1 MGTTLVLEPE
11 TAENGSYEPVE
22 KETEPRIV
30 TKDVATVL
38 RRVIHPDDP
47 DQGDSVALIAE
58 KADTSTRTVYRVLSH
73 STETLGLD
81 LADRLCL
88 AAGYHLAECRL
99 AWPDGSTTPYF

>member
-1 MGTTLVLEPE
+1 MGTTLL
-11 TAENGSYEPVE
+11 EPVE
-22 KETEPRIV
+22 VAQNGSDEPTEKEVEPRIV
-30 TKDVATVL
+30 TADVAAIL

-58 KADTSTRTVYRVLSH
+58 KADTSTRTVYRVLSQ

-88 AAGYHLAECRL
+88 AAGYHLSETRL
-99 AWPDGSTTPYF
+99 SWPDGQVTPYF